1 MRASKN
7 KSSSG
12 SKREPQSQGVY
23 TYLGAKIFDLRPFL
37 STGLFRDKNIPLSTH
52 DQILW
57 PLCSQ
62 SLFFVWELSLR
73 RKGCSVNGPD
83 LSSQP
88 GSHLEH
94 HHEGL
99 CRSLRGHR
107 RRHSHTGS
115 LKGGLKSL
123 LARDRNPLSERI
135 ALKLSCMRSD
145 SIQVALSLSAL
156 TDTNMYSLAIF
167 IRTHNFHV
175 TTMYL

>member
-99 CRSLRGHR
+99 CRPLRPPLGDVY
-107 RRHSHTGS
+107 SHDQRLLEQVHVDGGQVVVLLAGFSHDVPKCLCT
-115 LKGGLKSL
+115 GLKKGNGIL
-123 LARDRNPLSERI
+123 
-135 ALKLSCMRSD
+135 
-145 SIQVALSLSAL
+145 
-156 TDTNMYSLAIF
+156 Y
-167 IRTHNFHV
+167 
-175 TTMYL
+175 